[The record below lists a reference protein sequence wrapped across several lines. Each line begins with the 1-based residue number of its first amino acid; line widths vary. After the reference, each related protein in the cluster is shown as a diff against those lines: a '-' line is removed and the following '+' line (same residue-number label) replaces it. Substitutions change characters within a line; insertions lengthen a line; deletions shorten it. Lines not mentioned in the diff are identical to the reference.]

1 MRSIQRKKNKP
12 CDQMDERK
20 VAVTCDNY
28 YANGILLIE
37 IAQRMHATNRFAS
50 DGHTEKK
57 KIR

>member
-1 MRSIQRKKNKP
+1 
-12 CDQMDERK
+12 MDERK

-57 KIR
+57 KKLGNSVNITHMLS

>member
-1 MRSIQRKKNKP
+1 
-12 CDQMDERK
+12 MDERK

-57 KIR
+57 KN